1 MKPRI
6 SLLPVLILGMGA
18 IAIAL
23 HAGSDQTANYT
34 TRTLALPDHG
44 QGNIT
49 MDYIAYDPKTGYV
62 WVPAINVGSVY
73 VVDTGNGSVREISGF
88 ATNEVELGGRKRR
101 QGPSGV
107 SVGDGVVYIGDRA
120 DSSVCAIDEQT
131 LARKPEA
138 VNSVVVGDPAL
149 FQVEHSE
156 HEPELVFVKALT
168 NEHAESNLLISTARG
183 RQISFLL
190 ISGGGG
196 PNSGK
201 VDFLLRYQ
209 PSGGFLVEPDAVPF
223 ALVAQ
228 TASVSKAQ
236 TTVVSSAA
244 KPSVTG
250 AGLLP
255 ASVTTVN
262 SPVER
267 GPTQANPD
275 SLDSL
280 LERQEQAPMPV
291 LYGEH
296 PESDVVKGDRLRAG
310 ISEVLDGGQQV
321 IVLFSVVN
329 TSKHAI
335 LLMPPQVQLGGQDKS
350 GKLIKHEHWSTAEQ
364 LAVIDFRLNRRR
376 IGPGERADGVVLF
389 ERPPYKR
396 SMETLFLQMAESG
409 AVDKPALAPIGFG
422 VSTLREAENHAH

>member
-1 MKPRI
+1 MRN
-6 SLLPVLILGMGA
+6 
-18 IAIAL
+18 AL
-23 HAGSDQTANYT
+23 FSVWLS
-34 TRTLALPDHG
+34 LALLTAAG
-44 QGNIT
+44 AQQATI
-49 MDYIAYDPKTGYV
+49 
-62 WVPAINVGSVY
+62 VPQ
-73 VVDTGNGSVREISGF
+73 VR
-88 ATNEVELGGRKRR
+88 TK
-101 QGPSGV
+101 PT
-107 SVGDGVVYIGDRA
+107 A
-120 DSSVCAIDEQT
+120 DSKITAIE
-131 LARKPEA
+131 LAAHFVTTIRVPEP

-168 NEHAESNLLISTARG
+168 SEHAESNLLISTARG

-190 ISGGGG
+190 VSRGDG
-196 PNSGK
+196 PNSAK

-236 TTVVSSAA
+236 AAITASAVSSAGTEA
-244 KPSVTG
+244 
-250 AGLLP
+250 ALLP
-255 ASVTTVN
+255 ASLTAANSRVETV
-262 SPVER
+262 PAQ
-267 GPTQANPD
+267 PKPD
-275 SLDSL
+275 SLDNL
-280 LERQEQAPMPV
+280 LERQKQAPLPV
-291 LYGEH
+291 LYGER
-296 PESDVVKGDRLRAG
+296 PEGDEVKGDRLKAG

-350 GKLIKHEHWSTAEQ
+350 GKVIKHEHWSTAEQ
-364 LAVIDFRLNRRR
+364 LAVIDFRLSRRR

-396 SMETLFLQMAESG
+396 STETLFLQMAESG

-422 VSTLREAENHAH
+422 VSTLREVANHAH

>member
-1 MKPRI
+1 MRNALVFSWLSLAVLAVTAGAQQTTIVPQVRTKPTADNKI
-6 SLLPVLILGMGA
+6 TSIELAAHFVTA
-18 IAIAL
+18 I
-23 HAGSDQTANYT
+23 
-34 TRTLALPDHG
+34 R
-44 QGNIT
+44 
-49 MDYIAYDPKTGYV
+49 
-62 WVPAINVGSVY
+62 VP
-73 VVDTGNGSVREISGF
+73 E
-88 ATNEVELGGRKRR
+88 
-101 QGPSGV
+101 P
-107 SVGDGVVYIGDRA
+107 
-120 DSSVCAIDEQT
+120 
-131 LARKPEA
+131 

-190 ISGGGG
+190 VSGGVG
-196 PNSGK
+196 PNSAK

-228 TASVSKAQ
+228 TASVSKTNAAQ
-236 TTVVSSAA
+236 VSS
-244 KPSVTG
+244 PSG
-250 AGLLP
+250 AGAALLP
-255 ASVTTVN
+255 ASLTTAN
-262 SPVER
+262 SPVEKV
-267 GPTQANPD
+267 PTQPKPD

-280 LERQEQAPMPV
+280 LERQQQAPMPV
-291 LYGEH
+291 LYGER
-296 PESDVVKGDRLRAG
+296 PEGDEVKGDRLRAG

-335 LLMPPQVQLGGQDKS
+335 LLMPPQIKLGVQDKS
-350 GKLIKHEHWSTAEQ
+350 GKLIKHEHGSRAEQ
-364 LAVIDFRLNRRR
+364 LAVTNFRLGRRR

-422 VSTLREAENHAH
+422 VSTLREAASHAH